1 MRKGWMIAIIALLLL
16 IVGIIVGI
24 YVFKINQTQ
33 DSNMLDDKQLAKQQ
47 KEETQINNVIATS
60 VTEEKTSPNAT
71 IIKKQYFKGC
81 DHIQKETMEI
91 SEEDINLTQEQIQKQ
106 YPDWQ
111 IENFSSSEV
120 VLYQELDGY
129 CNEHYVVRE
138 HNGVLAIY
146 TLDENGKET
155 WKEDTEIVTMYL
167 PETDLARI

>member
-81 DHIQKETMEI
+81 NVI
-91 SEEDINLTQEQIQKQ
+91 EDI
-106 YPDWQ
+106 
-111 IENFSSSEV
+111 ENIFFFFFFGASNSHRHVDICGCLS
-120 VLYQELDGY
+120 
-129 CNEHYVVRE
+129 
-138 HNGVLAIY
+138 I
-146 TLDENGKET
+146 
-155 WKEDTEIVTMYL
+155 
-167 PETDLARI
+167 